1 MQTTKGGSYFLI
13 SIRYFV
19 PLTLSLGL
27 VGIALTFLVPI
38 FGCHYK
44 IMEKSANYGYIKCI
58 LEESIRDSFL
68 KSLSN
73 AHLANL
79 LDPKNE
85 EIEEHYLSL
94 LFEDNPQKAIQE
106 RFSRNK
112 SQGYNHKFYLTAL
125 GEICAFLEA
134 TKAEKTHLHEVFKV
148 GNEYSTK
155 LFGNINK
162 SNSEETTDQI
172 TKFYLLTGNSSMAE
186 NLIQKSM
193 ERKIYLP
200 KLFLMRHNLHTR
212 KSH

>member
-1 MQTTKGGSYFLI
+1 MH
-13 SIRYFV
+13 FV

-27 VGIALTFLVPI
+27 VGIALTFFSTDIWMPI
-38 FGCHYK
+38 IK
-44 IMEKSANYGYIKCI
+44 SWKSRQIMATSSAY

-68 KSLSN
+68 KLSLSN

-172 TKFYLLTGNSSMAE
+172 TKFYLLTGNSSTAE
-186 NLIQKSM
+186 SLIQKKYGKEKFFCPNS
-193 ERKIYLP
+193 
-200 KLFLMRHNLHTR
+200 F
-212 KSH
+212 